1 MRPVVSPAVRP
12 GMADVGVAVGEP
24 VKAAGGQQQL
34 TGEAGELGVGRA
46 TGWGGGWPAVAALAA
61 ATFTVVTSEMLPVGL
76 LTPIGRELRVS
87 DGTAG
92 LTLTVTGLVAA
103 VAAPVLTL
111 LVGRRDRRAVLA
123 ALMATLTAAN
133 LLAAYAPNIVVLLVA
148 RVLVGLGMGGV
159 WAIAAGLAVRLVPAH
174 RVAAATSLIFSGV
187 AAASVL
193 GVPAGTSLGELGGW
207 RAAFVGMAAV
217 CAVVALA
224 LVVLLP
230 PLPET
235 AAVRLAGVFGLL
247 RGAPVRTGLMLVT
260 LLVTGHFAAYTYVR
274 PVLEDVA
281 GVQPGLISTLLLAFG
296 LAGLAGNFAA
306 GAGAARSPR
315 ATLMVICG
323 VLAGAVLLVPLLGR
337 GAGVAGPAAL
347 MAVGGLLAVWGLSYG
362 GVSVSTQTWLMAAAP
377 GAREAASALFVA
389 VFNGAIALGAF
400 LGGRAADS
408 WGPTGVMWLGGA
420 LAAGALVTAG
430 VGKGPRRGR

>member
-1 MRPVVSPAVRP
+1 MRPPVSGEIRRP
-12 GMADVGVAVGEP
+12 GVFRCSCARCLPHIVASVTFP
-24 VKAAGGQQQL
+24 VR
-34 TGEAGELGVGRA
+34 TGA
-46 TGWGGGWPAVAALAA
+46 GWGLGEGRGWLVWAASRP
-61 ATFTVVTSEMLPVGL
+61 TGV
-76 LTPIGRELRVS
+76 R
-87 DGTAG
+87 TAG

-111 LVGRRDRRAVLA
+111 MVGRRDRRAVLA

-133 LLAAYAPNIVVLLVA
+133 LLAVYAPNIAVLLVA

-174 RVAAATSLIFSGV
+174 RVAAATSLVFSGV

-193 GVPAGTSLGELGGW
+193 GVPAGTSLGEWGGW
-207 RAAFVGMAAV
+207 RAAFMGMAAV

-224 LVVLLP
+224 LAVLLP
-230 PLPET
+230 PLPEP
-235 AAVRLAGVFGLL
+235 AAVRLAGVLGLL
-247 RGAPVRTGLMLVT
+247 RGAPVRTGLVLVT

-281 GVQPGLISTLLLAFG
+281 GVQPGQISTLLLAFG
-296 LAGLAGNFAA
+296 LAGLAGNFGA

-315 ATLMVICG
+315 VTLVVICG
-323 VLAGAVLLVPLLGR
+323 VLAGTVLLVPLVPLVGR
-337 GAGVAGPAAL
+337 GTGVSGPAAL

-430 VGKGPRRGR
+430 VGKGPGRGR

>member
-1 MRPVVSPAVRP
+1 M
-12 GMADVGVAVGEP
+12 
-24 VKAAGGQQQL
+24 
-34 TGEAGELGVGRA
+34 
-46 TGWGGGWPAVAALAA
+46 AALAA

-76 LTPIGRELRVS
+76 LTPISRELRVS

-133 LLAAYAPNIVVLLVA
+133 LLAAYAPNVAVLLVA

-224 LVVLLP
+224 LAVLLP
-230 PLPET
+230 PLPES
-235 AAVRLAGVFGLL
+235 AGVRVGGVLGLL
-247 RGAPVRTGLMLVT
+247 RGAPVRTGLLLVG

-281 GVQPGLISTLLLAFG
+281 GVQPGRISTLLLAFG

-315 ATLMVICG
+315 ATLLVICG
-323 VLAGAVLLVPLLGR
+323 VLAGTVLLVPLLGPDT
-337 GAGVAGPAAL
+337 GVAGPAAL
-347 MAVGGLLAVWGLSYG
+347 MAVWGLAYG
-362 GVSVSTQTWLMAAAP
+362 GVSVSTQTWLTSAAP

-389 VFNGAIALGAF
+389 VFNGAIALGAL

-408 WGPTGVMWLGGA
+408 WGPAGVMWLGGV
-420 LAAGALVTAG
+420 LAVGALVTAG
-430 VGKGPRRGR
+430 AGRGPGGPGRR

>member
-1 MRPVVSPAVRP
+1 M
-12 GMADVGVAVGEP
+12 
-24 VKAAGGQQQL
+24 
-34 TGEAGELGVGRA
+34 
-46 TGWGGGWPAVAALAA
+46 
-61 ATFTVVTSEMLPVGL
+61 
-76 LTPIGRELRVS
+76 
-87 DGTAG
+87 
-92 LTLTVTGLVAA
+92 TGLVAA

-111 LVGRRDRRAVLA
+111 MVGRRDRRAVLA

-133 LLAAYAPNIVVLLVA
+133 LLAVYAPNIAVLLVA

-174 RVAAATSLIFSGV
+174 RVAAATSLVFSGV

-193 GVPAGTSLGELGGW
+193 GVPAGTSLGEWGGW
-207 RAAFVGMAAV
+207 RAAFMGMAAV

-224 LVVLLP
+224 LAVLLP
-230 PLPET
+230 PLPEP
-235 AAVRLAGVFGLL
+235 AAVRLAGVLGLL
-247 RGAPVRTGLMLVT
+247 RGAPVRTGLVLVT

-281 GVQPGLISTLLLAFG
+281 GVQPGQISTLLLAFG
-296 LAGLAGNFAA
+296 LAGLAGNFGA

-315 ATLMVICG
+315 VTLVVICG
-323 VLAGAVLLVPLLGR
+323 VLAGTVLLVPLVPLVGR
-337 GAGVAGPAAL
+337 GTGVSGPAAL

-430 VGKGPRRGR
+430 VGKGPGRGR

>member
-1 MRPVVSPAVRP
+1 M
-12 GMADVGVAVGEP
+12 
-24 VKAAGGQQQL
+24 
-34 TGEAGELGVGRA
+34 
-46 TGWGGGWPAVAALAA
+46 AALAA

-123 ALMATLTAAN
+123 ALMATLTVAN

-281 GVQPGLISTLLLAFG
+281 GVQPGQISTLLLAFG

-323 VLAGAVLLVPLLGR
+323 VLAGTVLLVPLLGR

-430 VGKGPRRGR
+430 VGKGPEKGPRRGR